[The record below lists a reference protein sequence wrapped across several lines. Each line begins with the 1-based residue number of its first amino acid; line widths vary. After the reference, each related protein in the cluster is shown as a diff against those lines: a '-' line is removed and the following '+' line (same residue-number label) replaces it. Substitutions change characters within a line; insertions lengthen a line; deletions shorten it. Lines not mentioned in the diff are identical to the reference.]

1 LQKAGFRLDTDPSS
15 FIAKKVKCVDLTPFT
30 SSGIPAKLF
39 DSKARLNNDTVSQ
52 QASDL
57 LPGSES

>member
-1 LQKAGFRLDTDPSS
+1 M
-15 FIAKKVKCVDLTPFT
+15 KCVDLTPLT
-30 SSGIPAKLF
+30 SSAVPANLF
-39 DSKARLNNDTVSQ
+39 FYKAWLGNDTVSQ